1 MYTEI
6 TFKSGAQTTVKG
18 NVTIVVLLGE
28 YGCRWSADPGDDAER
43 WLGYLDPSEVAS
55 LVHLDDTVQ
64 AVKDALTAKAL
75 RS

>member
-18 NVTIVVLLGE
+18 NVTIVDLLAIG
-28 YGCRWSADPGDDAER
+28 YQWSTAPGDDPDR

-55 LVHLDDTVQ
+55 LVHLDDSVQ
-64 AVKDALTAKAL
+64 AVKDALTAKVL